1 MIDIFIDFSMIDQP
15 TKMSQF
21 GGLEKLEKWPMPCSL
36 FVDPTM
42 VLVCHEGR
50 LRHTLDSPIGY
61 TRPGTH
67 TKNHGKSPCSMGKLD
82 IYGYFQ

>member
-1 MIDIFIDFSMIDQP
+1 MIDQP

-21 GGLEKLEKWPMPCSL
+21 GGLEKWPMPCPL

-50 LRHTLDSPIGY
+50 LVHCRTLDSQRVYPLVHIQK
-61 TRPGTH
+61 TME
-67 TKNHGKSPCSMGKLD
+67 NHHVQWVNQP
-82 IYGYFQ
+82 

>member
-1 MIDIFIDFSMIDQP
+1 MIDQP

-21 GGLEKLEKWPMPCSL
+21 GGLEKWPMPCPL

-50 LRHTLDSPIGY
+50 LVHCRTS
-61 TRPGTH
+61 GTH
-67 TKNHGKSPCSMGKLD
+67 TKNDGKSPCSMGKSTINGPCSSSFKFANDYSSHYQRL
-82 IYGYFQ
+82 I